1 MKRKT
6 LYIRH
11 HNFKVLKSNYLKAER
26 SHSSIHSIVIIFSKV
41 YTIQPNNLIIIYA
54 IYREEVNYL
63 LTHFGTYSM

>member
-26 SHSSIHSIVIIFSKV
+26 SHSSVHSIVIIFSKV
-41 YTIQPNNLIIIYA
+41 YTIQPNNNIRNIQ
-54 IYREEVNYL
+54 RRVNYL

>member
-26 SHSSIHSIVIIFSKV
+26 SHSSVHSIVIIFSKV
-41 YTIQPNNLIIIYA
+41 YFSKVYTIQPNNNIRNIQ
-54 IYREEVNYL
+54 RR
-63 LTHFGTYSM
+63 G

>member
-26 SHSSIHSIVIIFSKV
+26 SHQCTFYCNNISKV
-41 YTIQPNNLIIIYA
+41 YTIQPNNNIRNIQ
-54 IYREEVNYL
+54 RRVNYL